1 MSLVHRFAQ
10 RGAALV
16 VSLIMLVLITLL
28 VITALNLGSLGFR
41 SVSNTQFR
49 DEAIAAANVAIQQ
62 VISSPFYLEPEEA
75 DEDINVDL
83 DNSGGDPDYVV
94 SIGVPEC
101 IFVSEASEGKASSIK
116 LPPTMTSGS
125 TWNSVWDIEA
135 TVAPASNAGEASVR
149 IRTGVR
155 VLLNQTQRDDVC
167 P

>member
-1 MSLVHRFAQ
+1 MSGVRVRAQ

-62 VISSPFYLEPEEA
+62 VISSPFFLDPEEA

-83 DNSGGDPDYVV
+83 DNDSTTDYVV
-94 SIGVPEC
+94 SIAVPQC
-101 IFVSEASEGKASSIK
+101 IFVSEAEAGKASSLS
-116 LPPTMTSGS
+116 LPPSMTSGS
-125 TWNSVWDIEA
+125 TWNSVWDIDA
-135 TVAPASNAGEASVR
+135 TVAPDSNAGEASVR